1 MGSRRQVAGVVETIS
16 DVSWRR
22 YGGLKDPRELIV
34 SAAES
39 DHVYYERSADCVW
52 KQQ

>member
-1 MGSRRQVAGVVETIS
+1 MGSRRQVAGVVEAIS

-22 YGGLKDPRELIV
+22 YGGPKDSRELIV
-34 SAAES
+34 RAAES
-39 DHVYYERSADCVW
+39 DHVYYERSTDSVW